1 MPVTNFLVIT
11 SIASDQH
18 PVLNSIAKECIDRD
32 IDFIVIGD
40 TKSPATF
47 ELRGCDFWDISR
59 QQSLD
64 FELAAITPVRHYS
77 RKNIGYLLAMQR
89 GADRIVETDD
99 DNLPGEAFW
108 DLPTRTVEAYTI
120 ATKGW
125 VNIYACFSDQLVWPR
140 GLPLEYVQSAG
151 TSIAGTEKTPC
162 FAPIQQGLADD
173 NPDVDA
179 VFRLT
184 RELPITFKQAGPFSL
199 GKDTWCPFN
208 SQNTVWFREA
218 FPLMYLPSYC
228 SFRMTDIW
236 RSFVAQRIAWE
247 CGWNILFRQATV
259 RQERNDHNLLRD
271 FEEEVPGY
279 LHNHQ
284 IARHL
289 ADLPLG
295 TGTEAISA
303 NLIECYECLIRLG
316 LIGKDEMP
324 LLMAWIRDCGRF

>member
-1 MPVTNFLVIT
+1 MNR
-11 SIASDQH
+11 A
-18 PVLNSIAKECIDRD
+18 

-47 ELRGCDFWDISR
+47 ELDGCDFWDIPR

-64 FELAAITPVRHYS
+64 FELAAITPTKHYS

-89 GADRIVETDD
+89 GADRIIETDD
-99 DNLPGEAFW
+99 DNLPMEAFW
-108 DLPTRTVEAYTI
+108 DFPSRTAEAYPI
-120 ATKGW
+120 NTKGW
-125 VNIYACFSDQLVWPR
+125 VNIYASFSDQLVWPR
-140 GLPLEYVQSAG
+140 GLPLEVVQSTGAG
-151 TSIAGTEKTPC
+151 LSDAEKTAC
-162 FAPIQQGLADD
+162 FAPIQQGLADE

-184 RELPITFKQAGPFSL
+184 RELPIFFKQAGPFSL

-279 LHNHQ
+279 LHNHH
-284 IARHL
+284 IVRHL

-295 TGTEAISA
+295 TGKEAINA
-303 NLIECYECLIRLG
+303 NLIKCYECLIRLG
-316 LIGKDEMP
+316 LIGKEEMP
-324 LLMAWIRDCGRF
+324 LLMAWIGDCERF